1 MTGGVRNRFSDGVRH
16 AVIGEPM
23 GNDSGLSFL
32 APEARDL
39 DRRWLA
45 YGWLD
50 WRAGGTADG
59 VGEVCLFGIFEAL
72 GVKGECGV
80 KGTAAA

>member
-1 MTGGVRNRFSDGVRH
+1 
-16 AVIGEPM
+16 M

-32 APEARDL
+32 APKARDL
-39 DRRWLA
+39 DGRWPA

-59 VGEVCLFGIFEAL
+59 VGEVCLLGTFGVL
-72 GVKGECGV
+72 DVKGECGV
-80 KGTAAA
+80 KGAGAA

>member
-1 MTGGVRNRFSDGVRH
+1 
-16 AVIGEPM
+16 M

-39 DRRWLA
+39 DGRWPA

-59 VGEVCLFGIFEAL
+59 VGEVCLFGTL
-72 GVKGECGV
+72 DVLDRKSV
-80 KGTAAA
+80 V

>member
-1 MTGGVRNRFSDGVRH
+1 MTGGVRNIFSEGVRH
-16 AVIGEPM
+16 AVIGGLM

-32 APEARDL
+32 APKARDL
-39 DRRWLA
+39 DERWLA

-59 VGEVCLFGIFEAL
+59 VGDACLL
-72 GVKGECGV
+72 GTFDMLTVKGECGV
-80 KGTAAA
+80 KGAGTA

>member
-1 MTGGVRNRFSDGVRH
+1 
-16 AVIGEPM
+16 M
-23 GNDSGLSFL
+23 GNGSELSFL

-39 DRRWLA
+39 DGRWPA

-59 VGEVCLFGIFEAL
+59 VGDVCLLGTFEML
-72 GVKGECGV
+72 TVKGECGV
-80 KGTAAA
+80 KGVGTA